1 MSTLSFFIIAYLVV
15 SVAIGLYVSL
25 RVRNSTDFILAG
37 RSLPIYVVI
46 ATVFATWFG
55 SEAVLGI
62 PAKFVES
69 GLGGI
74 VADPFGAGM
83 CLIFVGV
90 FFAARLYRMKLMT
103 IGDFFRQKY
112 SRNVELMV
120 SLAICISYLGWVAAQ
135 IVALGIVINLVSGG
149 AISFE
154 WGMVVGLSAVMLYT
168 VTGGMW
174 AVAITDFI
182 QMILIL
188 AGLAVVA
195 FMVAGR
201 FDGGAMEVI
210 SHAQANNKFDFWPDW
225 DLAAILAF
233 IGTFIT
239 LALGSIPQQ
248 DIFQRVMSAKDEKTA
263 VRGTVL
269 GGSFYILFCFIPIF
283 ITYGA
288 IMLDPSLLTKHL
300 EDGDTQRILPEFIL
314 SDAPMFIQVLF
325 FGALLSAIMST
336 ASGTLLAPSAIFAEN
351 ILKEFFKLNDKHLLK
366 ALRGSVFGFGLVVL
380 GYAYLSASAG
390 LTIFEMVEN
399 AYLVTLCGAFVPL
412 AFGVYWSRAN
422 NAGAL
427 TSIILGVSTWVFL
440 EVLNFQHAEV
450 EQDTILLPADL
461 VYIIPPQLAGLVMA
475 IVGMILG
482 SLYFSKKTVKKSVK
496 RKNRL

>member
-1 MSTLSFFIIAYLVV
+1 MSTLAIFVIAYMVI
-15 SVAIGLYVSL
+15 SIGIGIYVSM
-25 RVRNSTDFILAG
+25 RVRNSTDFVLAG

-62 PAKFVES
+62 PATFVED

-74 VADPFGAGM
+74 VADPFGAGL

-103 IGDFFRQKY
+103 IGDFFKKKY
-112 SRNVELMV
+112 GRNVELAV
-120 SLAICISYLGWVAAQ
+120 SIAICISYLGWVAAQ

-154 WGMVVGLSAVMLYT
+154 WGMVLGLGTVMLYT

-188 AGLAVVA
+188 VGLAAVA
-195 FMVAGR
+195 YIVAGR

-210 SHAQANNKFDFWPDW
+210 NHAAANDKFDFWPELSW
-225 DLAAILAF
+225 PAILAF

-248 DIFQRVMSAKDEKTA
+248 DIFQRVMSAKNEKIA
-263 VRGTVL
+263 VRGTVI
-269 GGSFYILFCFIPIF
+269 GGVSYILFCFVPVF

-288 IMLDPSLLTKHL
+288 IMLEPEMLTKHL
-300 EDGDTQRILPEFIL
+300 QDGDTQRILPEFIL
-314 SDAPMFIQVLF
+314 SDAPIFIQVLF

-336 ASGTLLAPSAIFAEN
+336 ASGTLLAPSVIFAEN
-351 ILKEFFKLNDKHLLK
+351 ILKEFFKMDDKHLLK
-366 ALRGSVFGFGLVVL
+366 ALRCSVFGFGLIVL
-380 GYAYLSASAG
+380 GYAYLSSSAG
-390 LTIFEMVEN
+390 LSIFEMVEN

-412 AFGVYWSRAN
+412 AFGVYWKKAN
-422 NAGAL
+422 NRGAVC
-427 TSIILGVSTWVFL
+427 SIILGVATWVIM
-440 EVLNFQHAEV
+440 EVLNYHHAEV
-450 EQDTILLPADL
+450 EPETMLMPADL
-461 VYIIPPQLAGLVMA
+461 VYIIPPQLAGLIMA
-475 IVGMILG
+475 IVGMIAG
-482 SLYFSKKTVKKSVK
+482 SLSGGEKPRVVKAGK
-496 RKNRL
+496 